1 MFFSSYQIRKSVVFE
16 GYQSGISV
24 IFEGSQTR
32 KSVTFIWL
40 LSGKSVILWRN
51 QIEKSVMLKRKIQK
65 VLHDYF
71 SSESSKVLLLD
82 GARQIGKSFIIRHK
96 AKKFFKNYIE
106 INFLEDKNGE
116 KLFAGISTVK
126 DFYLK
131 LSVFAG
137 GKMGDKKN
145 TIVFLDEIQAY
156 PELLTLLKFLKDDDR
171 FTYIASGS
179 LLGVTLNKT
188 LSKPG
193 GRIQKVKMHPLDF
206 EEFLWANGVG
216 EDVVAHMKVQYSKE
230 ESLDEGLHKKM
241 LDLFKKYMLIGGL
254 PDAVNAFIATNNI
267 VEVRAIHDEIYE
279 LYKGDASQYDDENSL
294 KIKRIYEMIPSNME
308 NKKKRLRYSE
318 IENRKGKRSSDYEA
332 ELEYLVSSGISLEVL
347 SVSNP
352 KFPLRE
358 SEQKTLI
365 KLYLNDVGLL
375 TNLLYRYN
383 INAVL
388 SADNSINLGAV
399 YETVVAQELVAHGY
413 ALRYYDNK
421 TKGEVDFLVDD
432 YDALSVLP
440 IEVKS
445 GKDFRRHRA
454 LDKFVDIDDYHI
466 KSAIVFSNDGSV
478 ERNGKVVYMPV
489 YYAMFMVPSTPE
501 SFLIP

>member
-1 MFFSSYQIRKSVVFE
+1 
-16 GYQSGISV
+16 
-24 IFEGSQTR
+24 
-32 KSVTFIWL
+32 
-40 LSGKSVILWRN
+40 
-51 QIEKSVMLKRKIQK
+51 
-65 VLHDYF
+65 
-71 SSESSKVLLLD
+71 
-82 GARQIGKSFIIRHK
+82 
-96 AKKFFKNYIE
+96 
-106 INFLEDKNGE
+106 
-116 KLFAGISTVK
+116 
-126 DFYLK
+126 
-131 LSVFAG
+131 VFAG

-193 GRIQKVKMHPLDF
+193 GRIQKVKMYPLDF

-267 VEVRAIHDEIYE
+267 VEVRTIHDEIYE

-318 IENRKGKRSSDYEA
+318 IENRKGKRSSDYEE

-375 TNLLYRYN
+375 INLLYRYN

-413 ALRYYDNK
+413 TLRYYDNK

-466 KSAIVFSNDGSV
+466 KNAIVFSNDGSV

-489 YYAMFMVPSTPE
+489 YYAMFMVPSSPE